1 MNQAEQKTGKR
12 TLKRQLGLFHAIM
25 LGTAGTIAAE
35 IFVLTG
41 HAAGIAGPASILAIV
56 IGGLLSYSIA
66 LNYSELATVYPETG
80 GALTYVREA
89 WGKGLLAYLV
99 GSMDCISST
108 FYCALSAVGFAYSLS
123 VFIPGVPIVPVA
135 IGVIILF
142 TILNIRG
149 VSNVGNV
156 QILLGGILLAIFG
169 TYIVSGFLSSRGF
182 SLDVFLPGGRLFI
195 HDSAPRN
202 FASLMKTIALVYAA
216 YVGFEVIADD
226 AEEIRRPEKNI
237 PIAILVS
244 LTLVTLIYSST
255 MMVTLGTLPWQQLA
269 DSETALT
276 DAISRFM
283 PGAGVVMMA
292 AAGLVAT
299 LTSVNS
305 SMLSAT
311 REAFTLSRDG
321 LWPHNLARLNRFRAP
336 FMAVLFIG
344 LVSALITIIGVV
356 DFLSFIT
363 SAGYLFVLFWSNLA
377 MIRLRKKFPAIQR
390 PFKSPFFPLM
400 PVVATLTCF
409 VVLMFSDLQPLLF
422 TAGVIALFS
431 LYYFLQNTVR
441 VWQEKRQRD
450 ILPGQSRMVLPVING
465 QASDN
470 LMALAAVMA
479 QAEKDINICLLSVV
493 TSSISHR
500 DELKERYLQTSAVR
514 RRRVL
519 ERFIHYAVERNVPMY
534 AKTVTG
540 LSIADAICADVEA
553 HHNTKMALVN
563 APEKHM
569 ASHLSE
575 EAVRKVLMN
584 ARANVGVLI
593 DRPLRRIENIM
604 VPVGGGAHSRLA
616 IHLANDI
623 AGQDDAHVDYLRV
636 LPSFKDAEHLEDEM
650 AHLQE
655 AVITELGE
663 LPRNAGLRL
672 LFSDDAN
679 SALLEEARNQDYDLI
694 ITGLAGDYE
703 RGDCMFDQITDGYAD
718 QAECPV
724 LVVRRYES
732 APVTWLRRQVRHLEG
747 KPSHTRPL
755 TVEPSVV
762 E

>member
-1 MNQAEQKTGKR
+1 MGKR

-41 HAAGIAGPASILAIV
+41 HAAGIAGPASILAII

-123 VFIPGVPIVPVA
+123 VFIPGVPLIPAA
-135 IGVIILF
+135 ITVIILF
-142 TILNIRG
+142 TLLNIRG
-149 VSNVGNV
+149 VSNVGNAQV
-156 QILLGGILLAIFG
+156 LLGGILLTIFG
-169 TYIVSGFLSSRGF
+169 VYIIYGFLSPGGF
-182 SLDVFLPGGRLFI
+182 SLDIFMPAGKLFI
-195 HDSAPRN
+195 FDSAPKN
-202 FASLMKTIALVYAA
+202 FASVMKTIALVYAA

-244 LTLVTLIYSST
+244 LTLITLIYSST
-255 MMVTLGTLPWQQLA
+255 MMVTLGSVPWQQLA
-269 DSETALT
+269 GSETALT
-276 DAISRFM
+276 DAVSRFL
-283 PGAGVVMMA
+283 PGTGIIMMA

-321 LWPHNLARLNRFRAP
+321 LWPPGLARLNRYRTP

-344 LVSALITIIGVV
+344 LVSALIAIIGLV

-400 PVVATLTCF
+400 PVLATFTCLI
-409 VVLMFSDLQPLLF
+409 VLMFSDLQPLLF
-422 TAGVIALFS
+422 TAGIITLFA
-431 LYYFLQNTVR
+431 LYYFLQNMAR
-441 VWQEKRQRD
+441 AWQENRQKD
-450 ILPGQSRMVLPVING
+450 ILPGQFRMVLPVINSR
-465 QASDN
+465 ASDN

-479 QAEKDINICLLSVV
+479 QAEQDINICLLSVV
-493 TSSISHR
+493 TSAMSRR
-500 DELKERYLQTSAVR
+500 DDYKEHLLLSSAGQR
-514 RRRVL
+514 RRIL
-519 ERFIHYAVERNVPMY
+519 EKFIHYAVERNVPMY
-534 AKTVTG
+534 TKTVTG

-553 HHNTKMALVN
+553 HHNTKMVLINV
-563 APEKHM
+563 PEKHLP
-569 ASHLSE
+569 SHLSE
-575 EAVRKVLMN
+575 ESVRKILMD
-584 ARANVGVLI
+584 AKTNVGVML
-593 DRPLRRIENIM
+593 DRQLHKIENIM
-604 VPVGGGAHSRLA
+604 VPVGGGIHCRLA

-623 AGQDDAHVDYLRV
+623 AAQDNAHVDYIRV
-636 LPSFKDAEHLEDEM
+636 LPAYKDAEHLEDEM

-655 AVITELGE
+655 TLITELGE
-663 LPRNAGLRL
+663 LPRNAVLRL
-672 LFSDDAN
+672 VFSDAVGA
-679 SALLEEARNQDYDLI
+679 ALLDEARDNDYDLI

-703 RGDCMFDQITDGYAD
+703 QGDWLFDQITDQYAEHTD
-718 QAECPV
+718 CPV
-724 LVVRRYES
+724 LVVRRHES
-732 APVTWLRRQVRHLEG
+732 PPVTWLRRQVRYFEG
-747 KPSHTRPL
+747 KTPISQTNPD
-755 TVEPSVV
+755 
-762 E
+762 

>member
-1 MNQAEQKTGKR
+1 MGKR
-12 TLKRQLGLFHAIM
+12 TLKRQLSLFHAIM

-66 LNYSELATVYPETG
+66 LNYSELATIYPETG

-89 WGKGLLAYLV
+89 WGKGLLAFLV

-123 VFIPGVPIVPVA
+123 VFIPGVPIIPVS
-135 IGVIILF
+135 IGVILLF
-142 TILNIRG
+142 TLLNIRG
-149 VSNVGNV
+149 VSNVGNA
-156 QILLGGILLAIFG
+156 QIFLGGILLTIFG
-169 TYIVSGFLSSRGF
+169 IYIVSGFLSPRGF
-182 SLDVFLPGGRLFI
+182 SLDVFMPGGRLFI
-195 HDSAPRN
+195 HDSAPKN
-202 FASLMKTIALVYAA
+202 FASVMKTIALVYAA

-255 MMVTLGTLPWQQLA
+255 MMVTLGTVPWQELA

-276 DAISRFM
+276 DAVSRFL
-283 PGAGVVMMA
+283 PGAGVIMMA

-321 LWPHNLARLNRFRAP
+321 LWPNGLARLNRFRAP
-336 FMAVLFIG
+336 FMAVVFIG
-344 LVSALITIIGVV
+344 LISALITIIGVV

-422 TAGVIALFS
+422 TAGVISLFT
-431 LYYFLQNTVR
+431 LYYFLQNTAR
-441 VWQEKRQRD
+441 VWQEKRHRD

-493 TSSISHR
+493 TSSLSQR
-500 DELKERYLQTSAVR
+500 DEFKDLYLQTSAAR

-553 HHNTKMALVN
+553 HHNTKMALIN

-569 ASHLSE
+569 PSHLSE
-575 EAVRKVLMN
+575 EAVRKILMN
-584 ARANVGVLI
+584 ARSNVGVLL

-604 VPVGGGAHSRLA
+604 VPVGGGAHCRLA

-623 AGQDDAHVDYLRV
+623 AGQDNAHVDYIRV
-636 LPSFKDAEHLEDEM
+636 LPSYKDAEHLEDEM

-672 LFSDDAN
+672 LFSDDA
-679 SALLEEARNQDYDLI
+679 SAVLLEEARDHDYDLI

-718 QAECPV
+718 QVECPM

-732 APVTWLRRQVRHLEG
+732 VPVTWLRRQVRHLDS
-747 KPSHTRPL
+747 KPHHTQPL
-755 TVEPSVV
+755 TAESSNVE
-762 E
+762 